1 LIIELARDPIDLL
14 TPPAI
19 RGTVDVENEIKE
31 LRKAALKEAGT
42 RVRERWQQ
50 LRLILFWLWPLEA
63 MNIIAKRLRLLKALT
78 LKSVAI
84 CPYIA

>member
-14 TPPAI
+14 TPSVI

-31 LRKAALKEAGT
+31 LRKAALKEAET

-50 LRLILFWLWPLEA
+50 LRPI
-63 MNIIAKRLRLLKALT
+63 
-78 LKSVAI
+78 
-84 CPYIA
+84 

>member
-42 RVRERWQQ
+42 RVRERWQ
-50 LRLILFWLWPLEA
+50 
-63 MNIIAKRLRLLKALT
+63 RLRP
-78 LKSVAI
+78 I
-84 CPYIA
+84 